1 MHPFRTIFLIIA
13 IGIIG
18 ILSVYLLPVMQAYA
32 SYSIDADFKRYNDD
46 NTYVISGDIPYVNLQ
61 SVKNTKYAYKAA
73 EANYLLNLNNS
84 IALIAFANMQKHS
97 VQDNKLEQSISTGL
111 SYDNCS
117 ISLGVRKDILGQ
129 SPLVRPSCTFN
140 QTFNNLKIEHKYSYI
155 YTSKSDYISA
165 KLKLYLLE
173 NIYLASSYKKFTG
186 RSVANYDWELHSL
199 SVGVSF

>member
-1 MHPFRTIFLIIA
+1 M
-13 IGIIG
+13 GVIG
-18 ILSVYLLPVMQAYA
+18 ILSVYLLPIMQAYG
-32 SYSIDADFKRYNDD
+32 SYSIDADFKRYNDA
-46 NTYVISGDIPYVNLQ
+46 NTYAINADIPYVNLQ
-61 SVKNTKYAYKAA
+61 SVKHTKYAYKAA
-73 EANYLLNLNNS
+73 EANYVYTFNQS
-84 IALIAFANMQKHS
+84 IALIGFARIQEHS

-155 YTSKSDYISA
+155 YTSHSDYIA
-165 KLKLYLLE
+165 ARLKLYLID
-173 NIYLASSYKKFTG
+173 NIYLATSYKQFAG
-186 RSVANYDWELHSL
+186 RRVDDYDWQLQSL